1 MQSIRQPYVKKFILD
16 IFSYLPSKMFP
27 LLLSF
32 LWSYI
37 FTRIF
42 TPEEYGIYGLIIAI
56 TGPLVTVITEWAAQP
71 IGRFYSEYKN
81 SSFQL
86 VYYLIL
92 RRFTI
97 IVFLLSIIIIVV
109 SIIWGY
115 FFYQSYLFLIIPAG
129 ISIIFNALS
138 SLYMPILPAS
148 LDSRAFRK
156 QQILRSVSRL
166 VIAVS
171 LVFGINSNVAFL
183 VWADA
188 LSSII
193 FFFPLMNIIKNKIGL
208 KEIKEDRINKNNIIQ
223 NHIKRFYGYGFPM
236 MLWFFSSQLLN
247 VGDRFAIQYFLG
259 EKEVGIYTAN
269 YMLIYGI
276 SGLLSAPISLAAF
289 PLIMKLWVNRDEER
303 MVIVIKNMTLVFSII
318 SIGVIGGTYL
328 IAKPLSIIALGREFS
343 EGYTVIFPVVLGL
356 VVWQASMLGHKGMEL
371 KESTGI
377 MVKLIILSACVNMVL
392 NFLFIP
398 IYGYEAAAWAT
409 FASYSLYA
417 ILVWYKSKDYIK
429 WEVNVLQIVPFVI
442 ISIIGIFIS
451 SFIQIENVYIE
462 ITAKA
467 SLFSFCYLSLS
478 ALYLFATKEHNNI
491 FNV

>member
-1 MQSIRQPYVKKFILD
+1 MQFVRQPYVKKFIID

-37 FTRIF
+37 FTRIY

-71 IGRFYSEYKN
+71 IGRFYSEYRS
-81 SSFQL
+81 SSFQII
-86 VYYLIL
+86 YCLIL

-97 IVFLLSIIIIVV
+97 IVFLLSLITVV
-109 SIIWGY
+109 ASIIWGY
-115 FFYQSYLFLIIPAG
+115 FFNQSYLFLIIPAG

-166 VIAVS
+166 VIALS

-183 VWADA
+183 IWADA

-193 FFFPLMNIIKNKIGL
+193 FFFPLVKIIKNKIGL
-208 KEIKEDRINKNNIIQ
+208 KENRINNKDNIVQ
-223 NHIKRFYGYGFPM
+223 DHIKRFYGYGFPM

-247 VGDRFAIQYFLG
+247 IGDRFAIQYFLG

-289 PLIMKLWVNRDEER
+289 PLIMKLWVNRDEEK
-303 MVIVIKNMTLVFSII
+303 MIKVIKNMTLIFSII

-328 IAKPLSIIALGREFS
+328 IAKPLSTIALGREFS

-398 IYGYEAAAWAT
+398 IYGYEAAAWST

-417 ILVWYKSKDYIK
+417 LLVWYKSKDYIK
-429 WEVNVLQIVPFVI
+429 WEVNVLQIVPFII

-451 SFIQIENVYIE
+451 SFLQMENIYIE

-467 SLFSFCYLSLS
+467 FLFSFCYLSLS
-478 ALYLFATKEHNNI
+478 ALYLFATKKHNSINLE
-491 FNV
+491 V